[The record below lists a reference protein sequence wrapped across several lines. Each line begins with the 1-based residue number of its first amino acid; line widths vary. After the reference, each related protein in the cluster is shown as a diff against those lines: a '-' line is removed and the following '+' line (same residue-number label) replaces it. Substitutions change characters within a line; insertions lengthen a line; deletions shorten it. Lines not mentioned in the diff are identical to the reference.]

1 MANEINEQIIETL
14 FKIARNLKGSMN
26 DNFEHS
32 HLTMLQCQ
40 ALECVKK
47 KKNAHMA
54 DIASHFSTSMPT
66 ATALIDK
73 LIAAK
78 LVKRENDA
86 KDRRVVKVFMTKLG
100 DKLLHQVIKRKSEKM
115 GKVLSY
121 LSEQDK
127 LELLRILGVIAEKS
141 GESENV

>member
-1 MANEINEQIIETL
+1 MAEEINEQIIETL
-14 FKIARNLKGSMN
+14 FKIARNLKGNARN
-26 DNFEHS
+26 DFEHS

-40 ALECVKK
+40 ALECIKK

-54 DIASHFSTSMPT
+54 DIASHFATSMPT

-78 LVKRENDA
+78 LVKRENDV
-86 KDRRVVKVFMTKLG
+86 KDRRVVKIFMTKVG
-100 DKLLHQVIKRKSEKM
+100 DKLLHQVIKRKSEKV

-121 LSEQDK
+121 LSKQDK

-141 GESENV
+141 EYTENL

>member
-1 MANEINEQIIETL
+1 MTDELNEQIIEAL
-14 FKIARNLKGSMN
+14 FKIARNLKGSMHG
-26 DNFEHS
+26 DFEHS

-54 DIASHFSTSMPT
+54 DIASHFATTMPT
-66 ATALIDK
+66 ATALVDK

-78 LVKRENDA
+78 LVKRENDV
-86 KDRRVVKVFMTKLG
+86 KDRRIVKIFMTKLG
-100 DKLLHQVIKRKSEKM
+100 DKFLHQVIKSKSEKM

-121 LSEQDK
+121 LSKQDK
-127 LELLRILGVIAEKS
+127 LELLRILSVISDK
-141 GESENV
+141 SENSENL

>member
-1 MANEINEQIIETL
+1 MADEVNEQIVEAL
-14 FKIARNLKGSMN
+14 FKIARNFKGSMH
-26 DNFEHS
+26 DEFGHS

-47 KKNAHMA
+47 KKNVHMR

-78 LVKRENDA
+78 LVKRENDD
-86 KDRRVVKVFMTKLG
+86 KDRRIVKIFMTKLG
-100 DKLLHQVIKRKSEKM
+100 DKLLHQIIKRKSEKM
-115 GKVLSY
+115 NTILSY
-121 LSEQDK
+121 LPEQDK
-127 LELLRILGVIAEKS
+127 LELLRILNTLAQKSEKI
-141 GESENV
+141 

>member
-1 MANEINEQIIETL
+1 MAEEINEQILEAL
-14 FKIARNLKGSMN
+14 FKIARNFKGSMHN
-26 DNFEHS
+26 DFGRS

-47 KKNAHMA
+47 QKNVHMH

-78 LVKRENDA
+78 LVKRENDD
-86 KDRRVVKVFMTKLG
+86 KDRRIVKIFMTKLG

-121 LSEQDK
+121 LPESDK
-127 LELLRILGVIAEKS
+127 QELLRILSTLAVK
-141 GESENV
+141 SENL